1 MESMLREL
9 SIVINKNPEYILC
22 CEPECIRGLFIGNG
36 GNRIYWKIRQTG
48 QIAVNAAAWPMETIL
63 LTTKDFDFCFLFHY
77 SVRKNNGGSLHRN
90 DHDFDHQFLEMEKNN
105 ILNVCFFL
113 RFFDIVV
120 NIDKKVKF
128 SVFFIPVNRHLS
140 LKSLEFDAINLES
153 TLGE

>member
-1 MESMLREL
+1 
-9 SIVINKNPEYILC
+9 
-22 CEPECIRGLFIGNG
+22 
-36 GNRIYWKIRQTG
+36 
-48 QIAVNAAAWPMETIL
+48 METIL
-63 LTTKDFDFCFLFHY
+63 LTTKSFGFCFLFHY

-90 DHDFDHQFLEMEKNN
+90 DHDFDHQFLEMGKNN

-128 SVFFIPVNRHLS
+128 SVFFIPVNRRLS